1 MSQGLNNDIA
11 VSKTRRVVKNLRWW
25 VLVLFLLGV
34 TVNYITRNSLG
45 IIAPEL
51 KATLGITTEQYSW
64 IVGAFQLAYT
74 IFQPLCGWLIDVI
87 GLKLGFMICATLW
100 ALACIAHAGAGSW
113 LHLAILRFFMGG
125 AEAAATP
132 ANAKTIGEWFP
143 KSERPIAAG
152 WAGVGFSIGA
162 MLAPPIIYFAHAS
175 FGWQGAFMFT
185 GALALLWAGVG
196 FSIGAMLAPPI
207 IYFAHASFG
216 WQGAFMFT
224 GALALLWVVLWW
236 AFYQTP
242 EKHPNLS
249 KSELEYIKQ
258 DNEAPP
264 VKQPFFTAL
273 KTVSKNKRFYGIA
286 IPAFMAEPAWAVL
299 SFWVPLYLAKE
310 HGMDLKQIAMF
321 AWLPFLAADLGSVV
335 SGYLTRLYVRWF
347 GCTRVNSVIASSVT
361 GAFLML
367 SLALVAIT
375 RDPYITIILISIGGF
390 GHQIISCMLSALV
403 VESFD
408 KGQMATVNGM
418 RGSAAWIASFLF
430 SLLIGVTADKIGFNP
445 LFIAMGFFD
454 LIGAVFLVA
463 FIAERR
469 AKRA

>member
-1 MSQGLNNDIA
+1 MSQGINNDVT
-11 VSKTRRVVKNLRWW
+11 VSKSRRVVKNLRWW

-45 IIAPEL
+45 ILAPEL
-51 KATLGITTEQYSW
+51 KTELGITTEQYSW

-74 IFQPLCGWLIDVI
+74 IFQPICGWLIDVI
-87 GLKLGFMICATLW
+87 GLKLGFMVCATLW
-100 ALACIAHAGAGSW
+100 AIACIAHAGAGSW
-113 LHLAILRFFMGG
+113 LHMALLRFGMG
-125 AEAAATP
+125 ASEAAATP

-143 KSERPIAAG
+143 KSERPVAAG

-185 GALALLWAGVG
+185 GFLALV
-196 FSIGAMLAPPI
+196 
-207 IYFAHASFG
+207 
-216 WQGAFMFT
+216 
-224 GALALLWVVLWW
+224 WVALWW
-236 AFYQTP
+236 AFYHNP
-242 EKHPNLS
+242 EQHPNLS
-249 KSELEYIKQ
+249 KEELAYIQQ
-258 DNEAPP
+258 DNEPP
-264 VKQPFFTAL
+264 AVKLPFFKAL
-273 KTVSKNKRFYGIA
+273 SNISKNKRFYGIA
-286 IPAFMAEPAWAVL
+286 IPAFMAEPAWAVM
-299 SFWVPLYLAKE
+299 SFWVPLYLAKTY
-310 HGMDLKQIAMF
+310 GMELKQIALF
-321 AWLPFLAADLGSVV
+321 AWLPFLAADLGSVA
-335 SGYLTRLYVRWF
+335 SGYLTKIYTRLF
-347 GCTRVNSVIASSVT
+347 GCTRVNSVVASSVS

-367 SLALVAIT
+367 SLAMMAFTTNPYVAIA
-375 RDPYITIILISIGGF
+375 LISVGGF

-418 RGSAAWIASFLF
+418 RGSAAWIASFAF
-430 SLLIGVTADKIGFNP
+430 SLIIGVTADKIGFNP

-454 LIGAVFLVA
+454 LIGAIFLVA

>member
-1 MSQGLNNDIA
+1 MISPI
-11 VSKTRRVVKNLRWW
+11 SKTRRVVKNLRWW

-113 LHLAILRFFMGG
+113 LHLAMLRFFMGG

-162 MLAPPIIYFAHAS
+162 MLAPP
-175 FGWQGAFMFT
+175 
-185 GALALLWAGVG
+185 L
-196 FSIGAMLAPPI
+196 

-224 GALALLWVVLWW
+224 GALALLWVILWW

-249 KSELEYIKQ
+249 NSELEYIKQ

-286 IPAFMAEPAWAVL
+286 IPAFMGRARLGGAEFLGAAV
-299 SFWVPLYLAKE
+299 PGERAR
-310 HGMDLKQIAMF
+310 HGFEADRHVC
-321 AWLPFLAADLGSVV
+321 LAAV
-335 SGYLTRLYVRWF
+335 SRRRSRQRGQRLPHPPVCSLVRLYASELGDRQL
-347 GCTRVNSVIASSVT
+347 GNRRVPDALP
-361 GAFLML
+361 GPRRHHPR
-367 SLALVAIT
+367 SLYHHHPDLHWRLRPSDHLLHAQRA
-375 RDPYITIILISIGGF
+375 GG
-390 GHQIISCMLSALV
+390 
-403 VESFD
+403 ESFD
-408 KGQMATVNGM
+408 KGQNGDGQRYARLRSVDRQLLVLVIN
-418 RGSAAWIASFLF
+418 RGDRRQNRLQPAIYRHGFL
-430 SLLIGVTADKIGFNP
+430 
-445 LFIAMGFFD
+445 
-454 LIGAVFLVA
+454 
-463 FIAERR
+463 
-469 AKRA
+469 

>member
-1 MSQGLNNDIA
+1 MSQGINNDMA
-11 VSKTRRVVKNLRWW
+11 VSKPRRIVKNLRWW

-45 IIAPEL
+45 ILAPEL
-51 KATLGITTEQYSW
+51 KTSLGITTEQYSW

-74 IFQPLCGWLIDVI
+74 LFQPLCGWLIDVI
-87 GLKLGFMICATLW
+87 GLKLGFMICAGLW
-100 ALACIAHAGAGSW
+100 VLTCLLHAGAGNW

-143 KSERPIAAG
+143 KSERPVAAG

-185 GALALLWAGVG
+185 GVLAA
-196 FSIGAMLAPPI
+196 A
-207 IYFAHASFG
+207 
-216 WQGAFMFT
+216 
-224 GALALLWVVLWW
+224 WVVLWW
-236 AFYQTP
+236 AFYHNP
-242 EKHPNLS
+242 DKHPNLS
-249 KSELEYIKQ
+249 KEELEFIRQ
-258 DNEAPP
+258 DNEPP
-264 VKQPFFTAL
+264 AVKLPFLTAL
-273 KTVSKNKRFYGIA
+273 KTVGKNKRFYGIA
-286 IPAFMAEPAWAVL
+286 IPAFMAEPAWAVM
-299 SFWVPLYLAKE
+299 SFWVPLYLSKAY
-310 HGMDLKQIAMF
+310 GMDLKQIALF
-321 AWLPFLAADLGSVV
+321 AWLPFLAADLGSIA
-335 SGYLTRLYVRWF
+335 SGYLTKLYVRLF
-347 GCTRVNSVIASSVT
+347 GCSRVNSIVASSVS
-361 GAFLML
+361 GAFLMI
-367 SLALVAIT
+367 SLAAMAFTNNPYVAIA
-375 RDPYITIILISIGGF
+375 LISVGGF

-418 RGSAAWIASFLF
+418 RGSAAWIASFAF
-430 SLLIGVTADKIGFNP
+430 SLIIGVTADKIGFNP

-454 LIGAVFLVA
+454 LIGAFFLVT

>member
-1 MSQGLNNDIA
+1 MSQGINNDMTA
-11 VSKTRRVVKNLRWW
+11 SKPRHIVKNLRWW
-25 VLVLFLLGV
+25 ILVLFLLGV

-45 IIAPEL
+45 ILAPEL
-51 KATLGITTEQYSW
+51 KSNLGITTEQYSW

-74 IFQPLCGWLIDVI
+74 LFQPLCGWLIDVI
-87 GLKLGFMICATLW
+87 GLKLGFMICAGLW
-100 ALACIAHAGAGSW
+100 ALACLMHAGAGNW
-113 LHLAILRFFMGG
+113 VHLALLRFFMGG

-185 GALALLWAGVG
+185 GILA
-196 FSIGAMLAPPI
+196 M
-207 IYFAHASFG
+207 
-216 WQGAFMFT
+216 
-224 GALALLWVVLWW
+224 LWVVLWW
-236 AFYQTP
+236 AFYHNP
-242 EKHPNLS
+242 DKHPNLS
-249 KSELEYIKQ
+249 KAELDFIRQ

-264 VKQPFFTAL
+264 IKLPFLTAL
-273 KTVSKNKRFYGIA
+273 KTVGKNKRFYGIA
-286 IPAFMAEPAWAVL
+286 IPAFMAEPAWAVM
-299 SFWVPLYLAKE
+299 SFWVPLYLSKTY
-310 HGMDLKQIAMF
+310 GMDLKQIALF
-321 AWLPFLAADLGSVV
+321 AWLPFLAADLGSIA
-335 SGYLTRLYVRWF
+335 SGYLTKLYTRLF
-347 GCTRVNSVIASSVT
+347 GLSRVNSVVASSVS
-361 GAFLML
+361 GAFLMV
-367 SLALVAIT
+367 SLAVMAFT
-375 RDPYITIILISIGGF
+375 NNPYIAIVLISIGGF

-430 SLLIGVTADKIGFNP
+430 SLIIGVTADKIGFNP

-454 LIGAVFLVA
+454 LIGAFFQVT

>member
-1 MSQGLNNDIA
+1 MSQGINNDMTA
-11 VSKTRRVVKNLRWW
+11 SKPRHIVKNLRWW
-25 VLVLFLLGV
+25 ILVLFLLGV

-45 IIAPEL
+45 ILAPEL
-51 KATLGITTEQYSW
+51 KSNLGITTEQYSW

-74 IFQPLCGWLIDVI
+74 LFQPLCGWLIDVI
-87 GLKLGFMICATLW
+87 GLKLGFMICAGLW
-100 ALACIAHAGAGSW
+100 ALACLMHAGAGNW
-113 LHLAILRFFMGG
+113 VHLALLRFFMGG

-175 FGWQGAFMFT
+175 IGWQGAFMFS
-185 GALALLWAGVG
+185 GILA
-196 FSIGAMLAPPI
+196 M
-207 IYFAHASFG
+207 
-216 WQGAFMFT
+216 
-224 GALALLWVVLWW
+224 LWVVLWW
-236 AFYQTP
+236 AFYHNP
-242 EKHPNLS
+242 DKHPNLS
-249 KSELEYIKQ
+249 KAELDFIRQ

-264 VKQPFFTAL
+264 IKLPFLTAL
-273 KTVSKNKRFYGIA
+273 KTVGKNKRFYGIA
-286 IPAFMAEPAWAVL
+286 IPAFMAEPAWAVM
-299 SFWVPLYLAKE
+299 SFWVPLYLSKTY
-310 HGMDLKQIAMF
+310 GMDLKQIALF
-321 AWLPFLAADLGSVV
+321 AWLPFLAADLGSIA
-335 SGYLTRLYVRWF
+335 SGYLTKLYTRLF
-347 GCTRVNSVIASSVT
+347 GLSRVNSVVASSVS
-361 GAFLML
+361 GAFLMV
-367 SLALVAIT
+367 SLAVMAFT
-375 RDPYITIILISIGGF
+375 NNPYIAIVLISIGGF

-430 SLLIGVTADKIGFNP
+430 SLIIGVTADKIGFNP

-454 LIGAVFLVA
+454 LIGAFFLVT

>member
-1 MSQGLNNDIA
+1 MSQNINNEIA

-25 VLVLFLLGV
+25 MLVLFLLGV

-45 IIAPEL
+45 ILAPEL
-51 KATLGITTEQYSW
+51 KTELGITTEQYSW

-74 IFQPLCGWLIDVI
+74 LFQPICGWLIDVI
-87 GLKLGFMICATLW
+87 GLKLGFAICAVLW
-100 ALACIAHAGAGSW
+100 AAACIAHAGAGNW
-113 LHLAILRFFMGG
+113 LHMALLRFGMG
-125 AEAAATP
+125 ASEAAATP

-185 GALALLWAGVG
+185 GLLALV
-196 FSIGAMLAPPI
+196 
-207 IYFAHASFG
+207 
-216 WQGAFMFT
+216 
-224 GALALLWVVLWW
+224 WVALWW
-236 AFYQTP
+236 AFYHSP
-242 EKHPNLS
+242 NKHPNLS
-249 KSELEYIKQ
+249 KEELAFIQQ
-258 DNEAPP
+258 DNEAAP
-264 VKQPFFTAL
+264 VKLPFFTAL
-273 KTVSKNKRFYGIA
+273 RAIGKNKRFYGIA
-286 IPAFMAEPAWAVL
+286 IPAFIAEPAWAVM
-299 SFWVPLYLAKE
+299 SFWVPLYLAKAY
-310 HGMDLKQIAMF
+310 GMDLKQIALF
-321 AWLPFLAADLGSVV
+321 AWLPFLAADLGSVA
-335 SGYLTRLYVRWF
+335 SGYLTRLYVRVF
-347 GCTRVNSVIASSVT
+347 GCTRVNSIVASSIT
-361 GAFLML
+361 GAFLMI
-367 SLALVAIT
+367 SLAVMAFTSNPYVAIA
-375 RDPYITIILISIGGF
+375 LISVGGF

-430 SLLIGVTADKIGFNP
+430 SLIIGVTADTIGFNP

-454 LIGAVFLVA
+454 LIGALFLVA

-469 AKRA
+469 AATRA

>member
-1 MSQGLNNDIA
+1 MSQDINNDIA
-11 VSKTRRVVKNLRWW
+11 VGKPRRTIRNLRWW

-45 IIAPEL
+45 ILAPEL
-51 KATLGITTEQYSW
+51 KDSLGITTEQYSY

-74 IFQPLCGWLIDVI
+74 LFQPLCGWLIDVI
-87 GLKLGFMICATLW
+87 GLKLGFMICAALW
-100 ALACIAHAGAGSW
+100 ALACILHAGAGSW
-113 LHLAILRFFMGG
+113 LQLAILRFFMGG

-132 ANAKTIGEWFP
+132 ANAKTLGEWFP
-143 KSERPIAAG
+143 KSERPVAAG

-185 GALALLWAGVG
+185 GALALV
-196 FSIGAMLAPPI
+196 
-207 IYFAHASFG
+207 
-216 WQGAFMFT
+216 
-224 GALALLWVVLWW
+224 WVVLWW
-236 AFYQTP
+236 AFYHNP
-242 EKHPNLS
+242 DKHPNLS
-249 KSELEYIKQ
+249 KEELAHIQQ
-258 DNEAPP
+258 DNEPFTE
-264 VKQPFFTAL
+264 KLPFFTAL

-286 IPAFMAEPAWAVL
+286 IPAFMAEPAWAVM

-321 AWLPFLAADLGSVV
+321 AWLPFLAADLGSIA
-335 SGYLTRLYVRWF
+335 SGYLTKLYTRWF
-347 GCTRVNSVIASSVT
+347 GCARINSIVASSVT
-361 GAFLML
+361 GASLMI
-367 SLALVAIT
+367 SLAVVTLT
-375 RDPYITIILISIGGF
+375 RDPYIIIGLISIGGF

-418 RGSAAWIASFLF
+418 RGSCAWIASFLF

-445 LFIAMGFFD
+445 LFVAMGFFD
-454 LIGAVFLVA
+454 LIGAFFLVA

-469 AKRA
+469 ATRA

>member
-1 MSQGLNNDIA
+1 MSQGINNDMTA
-11 VSKTRRVVKNLRWW
+11 SKPRHIVKNLRWW
-25 VLVLFLLGV
+25 ILVLFLLGV

-45 IIAPEL
+45 ILAPEL
-51 KATLGITTEQYSW
+51 KSNLGITTEQYSW

-74 IFQPLCGWLIDVI
+74 LFQPLCGWLIDVI
-87 GLKLGFMICATLW
+87 GLKLGFMICAGLW
-100 ALACIAHAGAGSW
+100 ALACLMHAGAGNW
-113 LHLAILRFFMGG
+113 VHLALLRFFMGG

-185 GALALLWAGVG
+185 GILA
-196 FSIGAMLAPPI
+196 M
-207 IYFAHASFG
+207 
-216 WQGAFMFT
+216 
-224 GALALLWVVLWW
+224 LWVVLWW
-236 AFYQTP
+236 AFYHNP
-242 EKHPNLS
+242 DKHPNLS
-249 KSELEYIKQ
+249 KAELDFIRQ

-264 VKQPFFTAL
+264 VKLPFLTAL
-273 KTVSKNKRFYGIA
+273 KTVGKNKRFYGIA
-286 IPAFMAEPAWAVL
+286 IPAFMAEPAWAVM
-299 SFWVPLYLAKE
+299 SFWVPLYLSKTY
-310 HGMDLKQIAMF
+310 GMDLKQIALF
-321 AWLPFLAADLGSVV
+321 AWLPFLAADLGSIA
-335 SGYLTRLYVRWF
+335 SGYLTKLCARLF
-347 GCTRVNSVIASSVT
+347 GLSRVNSVVASSVS
-361 GAFLML
+361 GAFLMV
-367 SLALVAIT
+367 SLAVMAFT
-375 RDPYITIILISIGGF
+375 NNPYIAIILISIGGF

-430 SLLIGVTADKIGFNP
+430 SLIIGVTADKIGFNP

-454 LIGAVFLVA
+454 LIGAFFLVT

>member
-1 MSQGLNNDIA
+1 MSQGINNDMTA
-11 VSKTRRVVKNLRWW
+11 SKPRHIVKNLRWW
-25 VLVLFLLGV
+25 ILVLFLLGV

-45 IIAPEL
+45 ILAPEL
-51 KATLGITTEQYSW
+51 KSSLGITTEQYSW

-74 IFQPLCGWLIDVI
+74 LFQPLCGWLIDVI
-87 GLKLGFMICATLW
+87 GLKLGFMICAGLW
-100 ALACIAHAGAGSW
+100 ALACLMHAGAGNW
-113 LHLAILRFFMGG
+113 VHLALLRFFMGG

-185 GALALLWAGVG
+185 GILA
-196 FSIGAMLAPPI
+196 M
-207 IYFAHASFG
+207 
-216 WQGAFMFT
+216 
-224 GALALLWVVLWW
+224 LWVVLWW
-236 AFYQTP
+236 AFYHSP
-242 EKHPNLS
+242 DKHPNLS
-249 KSELEYIKQ
+249 KAELDFIRQ

-264 VKQPFFTAL
+264 VKLPFLTAL
-273 KTVSKNKRFYGIA
+273 KTVGKNKRFYGIA
-286 IPAFMAEPAWAVL
+286 IPAFMAEPAWAVM
-299 SFWVPLYLAKE
+299 SFWVPLYLSKTY
-310 HGMDLKQIAMF
+310 GMDLKQIALF
-321 AWLPFLAADLGSVV
+321 AWLPFLAADLGSIA
-335 SGYLTRLYVRWF
+335 SGYLTKLYTRLF
-347 GCTRVNSVIASSVT
+347 GLSRVNSVVASSVS
-361 GAFLML
+361 GAFLMV
-367 SLALVAIT
+367 SLAVMAFT
-375 RDPYITIILISIGGF
+375 NNPYIAIVLISIGGF

-430 SLLIGVTADKIGFNP
+430 SLIIGVTADKIGFNP

-454 LIGAVFLVA
+454 LIGAFFQVT

>member
-1 MSQGLNNDIA
+1 MSQGINNDMT
-11 VSKTRRVVKNLRWW
+11 VSKSRRVVKNLRWW

-45 IIAPEL
+45 ILAPEL
-51 KATLGITTEQYSW
+51 KTELGITTEQYSW

-87 GLKLGFMICATLW
+87 GLKLGFMICACVW
-100 ALACIAHAGAGSW
+100 AVACIAHAGAGGW
-113 LHLAILRFFMGG
+113 LSMALLRFGMG
-125 AEAAATP
+125 ASEAAATP

-185 GALALLWAGVG
+185 GV
-196 FSIGAMLAPPI
+196 
-207 IYFAHASFG
+207 
-216 WQGAFMFT
+216 
-224 GALALLWVVLWW
+224 LALLWVLLWW
-236 AFYQTP
+236 IFYHNP
-242 EKHPNLS
+242 DKHPNLS
-249 KSELEYIKQ
+249 KEELAFIQQ
-258 DNEAPP
+258 DNEAAP
-264 VKQPFFTAL
+264 VKLPFLTAL
-273 KTVSKNKRFYGIA
+273 RTIGKNKRFYGIA
-286 IPAFMAEPAWAVL
+286 IPAFMAEPAWAVM

-310 HGMDLKQIAMF
+310 YGMDLKQIVLF
-321 AWLPFLAADLGSVV
+321 AWLPFLAADLGSVA
-335 SGYLTRLYVRWF
+335 SGYLTKLYVRVF
-347 GCTRVNSVIASSVT
+347 GCTRVNSIVASSVS
-361 GAFLML
+361 GAFLMIA
-367 SLALVAIT
+367 LAAMAFTNNPYVAIA
-375 RDPYITIILISIGGF
+375 LISIGGF

-430 SLLIGVTADKIGFNP
+430 SLIIGVTADKIGFNP

-454 LIGAVFLVA
+454 LIGAVFLIA

>member
-1 MSQGLNNDIA
+1 MSQGINNDLTA
-11 VSKTRRVVKNLRWW
+11 GKTRRVVKNLRWW

-45 IIAPEL
+45 ILAPEL
-51 KATLGITTEQYSW
+51 EKELGINSAQYSY

-87 GLKLGFMICATLW
+87 GLKLGFMICACLW
-100 ALACIAHAGAGSW
+100 AIACIAHAGAGSW
-113 LHLAILRFFMGG
+113 LHMALLRFGMG
-125 AEAAATP
+125 ASEAAATP

-143 KSERPIAAG
+143 KSERPVAAG

-185 GALALLWAGVG
+185 GFLALV
-196 FSIGAMLAPPI
+196 
-207 IYFAHASFG
+207 
-216 WQGAFMFT
+216 
-224 GALALLWVVLWW
+224 WVMLWW
-236 AFYQTP
+236 AFYHNP
-242 EKHPNLS
+242 DKHPNLS
-249 KSELEYIKQ
+249 KEELAYINQ

-264 VKQPFFTAL
+264 VKLPFFTAL
-273 KTVSKNKRFYGIA
+273 RTIGKNKRFYGIA
-286 IPAFMAEPAWAVL
+286 IPAFMAEPAWAVM
-299 SFWVPLYLAKE
+299 SFWVPLYLAKSY
-310 HGMDLKQIAMF
+310 GMDLKQIALF
-321 AWLPFLAADLGSVV
+321 AWLPFLAADLGSVA
-335 SGYLTRLYVRWF
+335 SGYLTKLYVRVF
-347 GCTRVNSVIASSVT
+347 GCTRVNSIVASSVS

-367 SLALVAIT
+367 SLAVMAFTNNPYVAIA
-375 RDPYITIILISIGGF
+375 LISIGGF

-403 VESFD
+403 VETFD

-430 SLLIGVTADKIGFNP
+430 SLIIGVTADKIGFNP
-445 LFIAMGFFD
+445 LFVAMGFFD

>member
-1 MSQGLNNDIA
+1 MSQGINNDMT
-11 VSKTRRVVKNLRWW
+11 VSKPRRVVKNLRWW

-45 IIAPEL
+45 ILAPEL
-51 KATLGITTEQYSW
+51 EKELGINSAQYSY

-100 ALACIAHAGAGSW
+100 AIACIAHAGAGSW
-113 LHLAILRFFMGG
+113 LHMAVLRFGMG
-125 AEAAATP
+125 ASEAAATP

-143 KSERPIAAG
+143 KSERPVAAG

-185 GALALLWAGVG
+185 GFLALV
-196 FSIGAMLAPPI
+196 
-207 IYFAHASFG
+207 
-216 WQGAFMFT
+216 
-224 GALALLWVVLWW
+224 WVALWW
-236 AFYQTP
+236 AFYHNP
-242 EKHPNLS
+242 EQHPNLS
-249 KSELEYIKQ
+249 KEELAFIQQ
-258 DNEAPP
+258 DNEPP
-264 VKQPFFTAL
+264 AVRLPFLKAL
-273 KTVSKNKRFYGIA
+273 SNISKNKRFYGIA
-286 IPAFMAEPAWAVL
+286 IPAFMAEPAWAVM
-299 SFWVPLYLAKE
+299 SFWVPLYLAKTY
-310 HGMDLKQIAMF
+310 GMELKQIALF
-321 AWLPFLAADLGSVV
+321 AWLPFLAADLGSVA
-335 SGYLTRLYVRWF
+335 SGYLTKLYVRVF
-347 GCTRVNSVIASSVT
+347 GCTRVNSVVASSVS

-367 SLALVAIT
+367 SLAMMAFTTNPYVAIA
-375 RDPYITIILISIGGF
+375 LISVGGF

-418 RGSAAWIASFLF
+418 RGSAAWIASFAF
-430 SLLIGVTADKIGFNP
+430 SLIIGVTADKIGFNP